1 MVAAQAKG
9 GITAVPCFKGAV
21 ARSFSAISQKD
32 LTFDGAWVGDAEH
45 DMADALTDQLHS

>member
-1 MVAAQAKG
+1 
-9 GITAVPCFKGAV
+9 
-21 ARSFSAISQKD
+21 